1 MIISWKKILGVP
13 ENLFFVPFQYHS
25 PMLLDLTYTTESFS
39 AEMDAA
45 TYIADFRRAN
55 YFMQFCRECGNYGRR
70 YGCPPFDYDPL
81 SVIAPYQKVRII
93 GVKIVPNDGNL
104 PLSVANTLM
113 LPVIRELNEEL
124 LALEKALGGMAF
136 GFAGSCPYCG
146 EVPCAR
152 IDGEPCRHPDNVRP
166 SLEAFGFDMSKTTSD
181 LIGLEIKWSHDGCI
195 PEYLTLVCGV
205 FY

>member
-45 TYIADFRRAN
+45 TYIADFRRVD

-124 LALEKALGGMAF
+124 LALEKSLGGVAF

-146 EVPCAR
+146 EIPCAR
-152 IDGEPCRHPDNVRP
+152 IDGKPCRHHDKVRP
-166 SLEAFGFDMSKTTSD
+166 SLEAFGFDMSKTASD
-181 LIGLEIKWSHDGCI
+181 LLGLEIKWSHDGRI

>member
-1 MIISWKKILGVP
+1 
-13 ENLFFVPFQYHS
+13 
-25 PMLLDLTYTTESFS
+25 MLLDLTYTTERFS
-39 AEMDAA
+39 AEIDAA
-45 TYIADFRRAN
+45 TYIADFRRAD
-55 YFMQFCRECGNYGRR
+55 YFMQFCRECGNYGHR
-70 YGCPPFDYDPL
+70 YGCPPFDYAPL
-81 SVIAPYQKVRII
+81 SVIAPYQKVRIL

-124 LALEKALGGMAF
+124 LALEKSLCGVAF

-146 EVPCAR
+146 EIPCAR
-152 IDGEPCRHPDNVRP
+152 IDGEPCRHPDKVRP
-166 SLEAFGFDMSKTTSD
+166 SLEAFGFDMSKTASD
-181 LIGLEIKWSHDGCI
+181 LLRLEIKWSYDGRI

>member
-45 TYIADFRRAN
+45 TYIADFRRVD
-55 YFMQFCRECGNYGRR
+55 YFLQFCRDCGNYGRR

-124 LALEKALGGMAF
+124 LALEKSLGGVAF

-146 EVPCAR
+146 EIPCAR
-152 IDGEPCRHPDNVRP
+152 IYGEPCRHPDKVRP
-166 SLEAFGFDMSKTTSD
+166 SLEAFGFDMSKTASD
-181 LIGLEIKWSHDGCI
+181 LIGLEIKWSHDGRI

>member
-45 TYIADFRRAN
+45 TYIADFRMAN
-55 YFMQFCRECGNYGRR
+55 YFMQFCRECGNYGHR

-124 LALEKALGGMAF
+124 LALEKSLGGMAF

-146 EVPCAR
+146 EIPCAR
-152 IDGEPCRHPDNVRP
+152 IDGEPCRHPDKVRP
-166 SLEAFGFDMSKTTSD
+166 SLEAFGFDMGKTASD
-181 LIGLEIKWSHDGCI
+181 LLGLEIKWSHDGRI

>member
-1 MIISWKKILGVP
+1 
-13 ENLFFVPFQYHS
+13 
-25 PMLLDLTYTTESFS
+25 MLLDLTYTKESFS

-45 TYIADFRRAN
+45 TYITDLRRVD

-124 LALEKALGGMAF
+124 LALEKSLGGMAF

-146 EVPCAR
+146 EIPCAR
-152 IDGEPCRHPDNVRP
+152 IDGEPCRHPDKVRP
-166 SLEAFGFDMSKTTSD
+166 SLEAFGFDMSKTASD
-181 LIGLEIKWSHDGCI
+181 LIGVEIKWSHDGRI

>member
-1 MIISWKKILGVP
+1 MTIGWKKDSWHVR
-13 ENLFFVPFQYHS
+13 ESFFVPFCYYC
-25 PMLLDLTYTTESFS
+25 PMLLDLTYTTERFS

-45 TYIADFRRAN
+45 TYIADFLRAD
-55 YFMQFCRECGNYGRR
+55 YFLQFCRECGNYGRR

-113 LPVIRELNEEL
+113 LPVICELNEEL
-124 LALEKALGGMAF
+124 HVLEKSLGGMAF

-146 EVPCAR
+146 EIPCAR
-152 IDGEPCRHPDNVRP
+152 IDEEPCRHPDKVRP
-166 SLEAFGFDMSKTTSD
+166 SLEAFGFDMGKTASD
-181 LIGLEIKWSHDGCI
+181 LLGLEIKWSHDGHI

>member
-55 YFMQFCRECGNYGRR
+55 YFMQFCRECGNYGHR

-124 LALEKALGGMAF
+124 LALEKSLGGMAF

-146 EVPCAR
+146 EISCAR
-152 IDGEPCRHPDNVRP
+152 IDGEPCRHPDKVRP
-166 SLEAFGFDMSKTTSD
+166 SLEAFGFDMSKTASD
-181 LIGLEIKWSHDGCI
+181 LLRLEIKWSHDGRI

>member
-1 MIISWKKILGVP
+1 VIISWKKILGVP

-39 AEMDAA
+39 AEIDAA

-55 YFMQFCRECGNYGRR
+55 YFMQFCCECGNYGRR

-81 SVIAPYQKVRII
+81 SVIAPYQKVRIL

-104 PLSVANTLM
+104 QLSVANTLM

-124 LALEKALGGMAF
+124 LALEKSLGGMAF

-146 EVPCAR
+146 EIPCAR
-152 IDGEPCRHPDNVRP
+152 IDGEPCRHPDKVRP
-166 SLEAFGFDMSKTTSD
+166 SLEAFGFDMSKTASD
-181 LIGLEIKWSHDGCI
+181 LLGLEIKWSHDGRI

>member
-1 MIISWKKILGVP
+1 
-13 ENLFFVPFQYHS
+13 
-25 PMLLDLTYTTESFS
+25 MLLDLTYTTERFS

-45 TYIADFRRAN
+45 TYIADFRRAD
-55 YFMQFCRECGNYGRR
+55 YFMQFCRECGNYGCR

-81 SVIAPYQKVRII
+81 SIIAPYQKVRII
-93 GVKIVPNDGNL
+93 GVKIAPNDGNL

-124 LALEKALGGMAF
+124 LALEKSLG
-136 GFAGSCPYCG
+136 
-146 EVPCAR
+146 PCAR
-152 IDGEPCRHPDNVRP
+152 IDGEPCRHPDKVRP
-166 SLEAFGFDMSKTTSD
+166 SLEAFGFDMSKTASD
-181 LIGLEIKWSHDGCI
+181 LIGLEIKWSHDGRI

>member
-1 MIISWKKILGVP
+1 MTIGWKKDSWHVR
-13 ENLFFVPFQYHS
+13 ESFFVPFHYYY
-25 PMLLDLTYTTESFS
+25 PMPLDLTYTIERHS
-39 AEMDAA
+39 AEIDAA

-55 YFMQFCRECGNYGRR
+55 YFMQFCRECGNYGHR

-124 LALEKALGGMAF
+124 LALEKSLGGVAF

-146 EVPCAR
+146 EIPCAR
-152 IDGEPCRHPDNVRP
+152 IDGEPCRHPDKVRP
-166 SLEAFGFDMSKTTSD
+166 SLEAFGFDMSKTASD
-181 LIGLEIKWSHDGCI
+181 LIGLEINWSHDGRI

>member
-1 MIISWKKILGVP
+1 MTISYKKRFSIT
-13 ENLFFVPFQYHS
+13 ENLFFIPNTEVPMS
-25 PMLLDLTYTTESFS
+25 LNLTYTTQRFS
-39 AEMDAA
+39 AEKDAA
-45 TYIADFRRAN
+45 TYIADFRRAD
-55 YFMQFCRECGNYGRR
+55 YFLQFCRECGNYGRR

-124 LALEKALGGMAF
+124 LALEKSLGGMAF

-146 EVPCAR
+146 EIPCAR
-152 IDGEPCRHPDNVRP
+152 IDEKPCRHPDKVRP
-166 SLEAFGFDMSKTTSD
+166 SLEAFGFDMSKTASD
-181 LIGLEIKWSHDGCI
+181 LLGLEIKWSHDGRI